1 MSYKDIIQQARAK
14 NRSLLTEVESKAV
27 LEEIGIPV
35 TRTLLSQSSA
45 EAVRLAT
52 EIGYPVVLKI
62 ASADVVHKSD
72 IGGVRIGLRN
82 AAEVAAAYDEILANT
97 RKAQPTANIDGVSVQ
112 QQARPGTEVV
122 LGMSKDAQFGP
133 VLMFGLGGI
142 LVEILKDVSFRIV
155 PLTKRDAAQMV
166 REIKAFPVLEGYRG
180 MEPANIPALEDALLK
195 LSEFAESNPE
205 VRELDLNPVFAYKD
219 GAVAVDARIV
229 LEEPA

>member
-1 MSYKDIIQQARAK
+1 MSYKEIIQQARAK
-14 NRSLLTEVESKAV
+14 KRSLLTEVESKAV

-35 TRTLLSQSSA
+35 TRTRLAQSSA

-52 EIGYPVVLKI
+52 EIGFPVVLKI

-72 IGGVRIGLRN
+72 IGGVKLGLRN

-97 RKAQPTANIDGVSVQ
+97 RKAQPSASIDGVSVQ

-195 LSEFAESNPE
+195 LSEFAENNPE